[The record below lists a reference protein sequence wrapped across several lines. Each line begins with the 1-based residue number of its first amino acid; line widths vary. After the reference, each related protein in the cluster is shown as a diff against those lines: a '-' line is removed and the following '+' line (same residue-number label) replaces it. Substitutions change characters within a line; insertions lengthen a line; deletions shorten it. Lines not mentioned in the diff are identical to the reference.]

1 MKPITLFIVFASLC
15 FLSCQSQTKTTP
27 LNSMAA
33 AASKFL
39 QTLTAEQKTKAQFQF
54 DDPERYHW
62 DYIPMERKGIVLKE
76 LNATQRQAAM
86 SLMQTALSDK
96 GFEKTRSIM
105 ELETILKAI
114 ENLPPENHRRDPEKY
129 YFSIFGNPATDPVWG
144 WRLEG
149 HHVSF
154 NFSSDTKKIVSG
166 TPGFLGSNPAVVL
179 EGPQK
184 GKEILKDEAALGFE
198 LLHSMNDSQKQKT
211 IINVKAPNDI
221 VTDSSRKVMLTKAE
235 GILYSELQPAQ
246 QKTLMQLLGV
256 YIHRY
261 KDSYAADLMHEVDSA
276 GINNLRF
283 AWAGMQQPGVGN
295 PHYYRIHGPTILI
308 EYDNTQNNANH
319 AHTVVRDLQHDFGG
333 DELLEHYKNHKH

>member
-1 MKPITLFIVFASLC
+1 
-15 FLSCQSQTKTTP
+15 
-27 LNSMAA
+27 MAI

-39 QTLTAEQKTKAQFQF
+39 QTLTSEQKAKAQFQF

-62 DYIPMERKGIVLKE
+62 DYIPMDRKGVVLKD
-76 LNATQRQAAM
+76 LNATQRKAAM
-86 SLMQTALSDK
+86 NLMHTALSDK

-105 ELETILKAI
+105 ELETVLKAV
-114 ENLPPENHRRDPEKY
+114 ENRAPDDHHRDPEKY
-129 YFSIFGNPATDPVWG
+129 YFSIFGHPDDGDVWG

-166 TPGFLGSNPAVVL
+166 TPGFLGTNPAVVL
-179 EGPQK
+179 SGPKK
-184 GKEILKDEAALGFE
+184 GKEILKDEASLGFE
-198 LLHSMNDSQKQKT
+198 LIHSMDTMQKLKT
-211 IINVKAPNDI
+211 IINIKAPADI
-221 VTDSSRKVMLTKAE
+221 VTDSSRKVMLTQPQ
-235 GILYSELQPAQ
+235 GILYSELHPSQ
-246 QKTLMQLLGV
+246 QKILMHLIGI

-261 KDSYAADLMHEVDSA
+261 KESYAADLMHEIDSA

-283 AWAGMQQPGVGN
+283 AWAGVQQPGVGN

-333 DELLEHYKNHKH
+333 DELLEHYKHHKH